1 LGIVDIET
9 VGTLVVLQDLCE
21 PANPSSATDLALG
34 RVCVMLSKF
43 IYVPSLS
50 RCYLLPL
57 FPQGF
62 EFSELLSF
70 DPALAGSPTF
80 HISDQLLG
88 PTVVLGQLQRGLAL
102 SPH

>member
-1 LGIVDIET
+1 MSQP
-9 VGTLVVLQDLCE
+9 TLHRPLILLWDE
-21 PANPSSATDLALG
+21 Y
-34 RVCVMLSKF
+34 VMLSQF

-50 RCYLLPL
+50 RCHLLPL

-80 HISDQLLG
+80 HITDQLL
-88 PTVVLGQLQRGLAL
+88 VLLGQLQRGLAL